1 MAQRR
6 GKPTGTLRLT
16 APLSLGQRHVLPI
29 LDQYLK
35 QWPEL
40 RADIRFTDR
49 FVDLV
54 EEGVDVAVRIGAP
67 KEDSQLLTRTVAWQQ
82 FVTCASPAYLKRGV
96 PQMPGDLYGH
106 DKIAFLAAR
115 RPCPGAFTQ
124 KRAAPVRRS
133 RAAEHRQFR
142 GHA

>member
-16 APLSLGQRHVLPI
+16 APLSLGQRHVLPV

-67 KEDSQLLTRTVAWQQ
+67 KEDSQLLTARWPGSSLSPVLRPRTSKREVFPWCLPTFMVTTRLPSSRARKPCLGALTLKQAC
-82 FVTCASPAYLKRGV
+82 TCAKT
-96 PQMPGDLYGH
+96 
-106 DKIAFLAAR
+106 LA
-115 RPCPGAFTQ
+115 G
-124 KRAAPVRRS
+124 
-133 RAAEHRQFR
+133 
-142 GHA
+142 